1 MSQPS
6 EKVFRRM
13 LEERGLKLDD
23 KALSVALEG
32 ARHLKAE
39 VARLTKY
46 LLENPDKS
54 DD

>member
-1 MSQPS
+1 MNEPTEQDYRLLL
-6 EKVFRRM
+6 EKK
-13 LEERGLKLDD
+13 GLKLDD
-23 KALSVALEG
+23 KALSAALEG

-46 LLENPDKS
+46 LQENPDKS